1 MKIKRVG
8 ALSCDN
14 VARAKSNPQSE
25 SVRDA
30 LADVRFPRKPLGAGG
45 LRLL

>member
-1 MKIKRVG
+1 LKLYG
-8 ALSCDN
+8 ALSCDSM
-14 VARAKSNPQSE
+14 ARAKSNPQSE

-30 LADVRFPRKPLGAGG
+30 LADVRFLRKPLGAGG